1 MEKAEDGQLFI
12 ISKPK
17 GPLDHV
23 ALYVP
28 GRGVF
33 ENRYNDKPCWVS
45 LEEFSEG
52 ALPRLLPVKDA
63 DFPAVLKRIDE
74 IMASGRSYGFISY
87 NCEHAVSEALT
98 GRAASFQVRAAFV
111 MAGLGLLS
119 LALI

>member
-1 MEKAEDGQLFI
+1 MDKPQDGQLFI

-23 ALYVP
+23 AIYVP

-33 ENRYNDKPCWVS
+33 ENRYRDKPCWVT
-45 LEEFSEG
+45 LEAFSEG
-52 ALPRLLPVKDA
+52 AVPRLVPVDH
-63 DFPAVLKRIDE
+63 DDVPAVLKRIDD
-74 IMASGRSYGFISY
+74 IMTSGKSYGFISY